1 MRTLFLPHL
10 MDYLPAPSPC
20 SPSWPLIYWP
30 PGLVMGCRGRVA
42 HSSKSPR
49 PFFRACS
56 SLRRPECCC
65 AVKRFRVGPR
75 KGEFHMPVTTVPE
88 EMNVYQNAEARF
100 EVAAN
105 KLGLEQGVYR
115 YLRYPDKEITLYIPV
130 GMDNGQLEV
139 FTGYRVLHSTVR
151 GPGKGGI
158 RFAPD
163 VSIDEVRALS
173 AWMTWKCAVVDIPF
187 GGAKGGII
195 CDPRKMS
202 RGELERLTRRYTAE
216 LADWLGPERDIPAPD
231 VGTNEQT
238 MAWVMDT
245 YSMHTRQ
252 ATTAVVTGKPI
263 ELGGSRGRRE
273 ATGRGVMICVDK
285 ATTKLGMRRE
295 DTRVVVQGFGNVG
308 SLAADLM
315 QKAGYKIVGLADI
328 GGGLYNENG
337 FDVPKVI
344 DWVYTQR
351 RPLQE
356 FPGGGEKMSAREVL
370 FQPCEV
376 LIPAAIENQIT
387 EQNAHRVQAKIL
399 CEGAN
404 GPTTWQADAI
414 IESKGIFT
422 VPDILGN
429 AGGVTVSYFEWVQ
442 DRQGFFWRESEV
454 NERLLDVMERSFD
467 AVVHYA
473 DTHRVN
479 NRIAAY
485 MLAIDRVAS
494 ALKLRGIYA

>member
-1 MRTLFLPHL
+1 MPTTL
-10 MDYLPAPSPC
+10 
-20 SPSWPLIYWP
+20 
-30 PGLVMGCRGRVA
+30 
-42 HSSKSPR
+42 
-49 PFFRACS
+49 
-56 SLRRPECCC
+56 
-65 AVKRFRVGPR
+65 
-75 KGEFHMPVTTVPE
+75 VPE

-115 YLRYPDKEITLYIPV
+115 YLKYPDKEITLYIPV

-173 AWMTWKCAVVDIPF
+173 AWMTWKCAVVDIPL

-285 ATTKLGMRRE
+285 ATNKLGMRRE

-315 QKAGYKIVGLADI
+315 QKAGYKIIGLADI

-344 DWVYTQR
+344 DWVYTHR
-351 RPLQE
+351 KPLQD
-356 FPGGGEKMSAREVL
+356 FPAGGEKMSAREVL

-376 LIPAAIENQIT
+376 LIPAAIENQLT
-387 EQNAHRVQAKIL
+387 EQNANRVQAKIL

-414 IESKGIFT
+414 IDSKGIFT

-454 NERLLDVMERSFD
+454 NERLLDVMENSFD

-473 DTHRVN
+473 ETHRVN

>member
-1 MRTLFLPHL
+1 MPQTL
-10 MDYLPAPSPC
+10 
-20 SPSWPLIYWP
+20 
-30 PGLVMGCRGRVA
+30 
-42 HSSKSPR
+42 
-49 PFFRACS
+49 
-56 SLRRPECCC
+56 
-65 AVKRFRVGPR
+65 
-75 KGEFHMPVTTVPE
+75 VPE

-105 KLGLEQGVYR
+105 KLGLEQGIYR
-115 YLRYPDKEITLYIPV
+115 YLKYPDKEITLYIPV

-139 FTGYRVLHSTVR
+139 FIGYRVLHSTVR

-163 VSIDEVRALS
+163 VSLDEVRALS

-195 CDPRKMS
+195 CDPRKLS

-216 LADWLGPERDIPAPD
+216 LSDWLGPERDVPAPD

-245 YSMHTRQ
+245 YAMHARQ
-252 ATTAVVTGKPI
+252 AMNAVVTGKPI

-285 ATTKLGMRRE
+285 AMAKLGRKKE
-295 DTRVVVQGFGNVG
+295 TTRVVIQGFGNVG

-315 QKAGYKIVGLADI
+315 QKAGYKIIGLADI
-328 GGGLYNENG
+328 GGGLYNEKG
-337 FDVPKVI
+337 FDVPKVV
-344 DWVYTQR
+344 DWVYSQK

-356 FPGGGEKMSAREVL
+356 FPAGGTKMSSREVL
-370 FQPCEV
+370 FQSCDV

-387 EQNAHRVQAKIL
+387 EQNAHQVQAKVL

-404 GPTTWQADAI
+404 GPTTWQADSI
-414 IESKGIFT
+414 IDAKGIFT
-422 VPDILGN
+422 IPDILGN

-467 AVVHYA
+467 EVVRYA
-473 DTHRVN
+473 ELHRVN

>member
-1 MRTLFLPHL
+1 MPQLP
-10 MDYLPAPSPC
+10 
-20 SPSWPLIYWP
+20 
-30 PGLVMGCRGRVA
+30 
-42 HSSKSPR
+42 
-49 PFFRACS
+49 
-56 SLRRPECCC
+56 
-65 AVKRFRVGPR
+65 
-75 KGEFHMPVTTVPE
+75 TPE

-100 EVAAN
+100 EVAAQ
-105 KLGLEQGVYR
+105 KLGLEQGIYR
-115 YLRYPDKEITLYIPV
+115 YLKYPSKEITLYIPV
-130 GMDNGQLEV
+130 GMDGGTLEV

-163 VSIDEVRALS
+163 VSLDEVRAL
-173 AWMTWKCAVVDIPF
+173 ATWMTWKCAVVDIPF

-216 LADWLGPERDIPAPD
+216 LTDWLGPERDIPAPD
-231 VGTNEQT
+231 VGTGEQT

-245 YSMHTRQ
+245 YSMHHRQ

-273 ATGRGVMICVDK
+273 ATGRGVMICCDK
-285 ATTKLGMRRE
+285 ALAKLGMKKE
-295 DTRVVVQGFGNVG
+295 GTRVVIQGFGNVG
-308 SLAADLM
+308 SMAADLM
-315 QKAGYKIVGLADI
+315 QKSGYKIIGLADI

-337 FDVPKVI
+337 FDVPKMI
-344 DWVYTQR
+344 EWVYGQKKA
-351 RPLQE
+351 LQDY
-356 FPGGGEKMSAREVL
+356 PGGGTKMSARDVL
-370 FQPCEV
+370 FQPCDV
-376 LIPAAIENQIT
+376 VIPAAIENQIT
-387 EQNAHRVQAKIL
+387 EKNASQVQAKIM

-414 IESKGIFT
+414 IESKGVFT
-422 VPDILGN
+422 IPDILGN

-454 NERLLDVMERSFD
+454 NERLLDVMENAFD
-467 AVVHYA
+467 AVVKYA
-473 DTHRVN
+473 ATHKVN

-485 MLAIDRVAS
+485 MVAIDRVAN
-494 ALKLRGIYA
+494 ALKMRGIYA

>member
-1 MRTLFLPHL
+1 
-10 MDYLPAPSPC
+10 
-20 SPSWPLIYWP
+20 
-30 PGLVMGCRGRVA
+30 
-42 HSSKSPR
+42 
-49 PFFRACS
+49 
-56 SLRRPECCC
+56 
-65 AVKRFRVGPR
+65 
-75 KGEFHMPVTTVPE
+75 
-88 EMNVYQNAEARF
+88 
-100 EVAAN
+100 
-105 KLGLEQGVYR
+105 
-115 YLRYPDKEITLYIPV
+115 
-130 GMDNGQLEV
+130 
-139 FTGYRVLHSTVR
+139 VR

-163 VSIDEVRALS
+163 VSIDEVRAL
-173 AWMTWKCAVVDIPF
+173 ATWMTWKCAVVNIPF

-216 LADWLGPERDIPAPD
+216 LANWLGPERDVPAPD
-231 VGTNEQT
+231 VGTGEQT

-245 YSMHTRQ
+245 YAMHVGQ

-273 ATGRGVMICVDK
+273 ATGRGVMICCDK
-285 ATTKLGMRRE
+285 ALAKLGIKKE
-295 DTRVVVQGFGNVG
+295 TCRVVIQGFGNVG
-308 SLAADLM
+308 SLAAELM
-315 QKAGYKIVGLADI
+315 HKAGYQIIGLADI
-328 GGGLYNENG
+328 GGGLYNEKS

-344 DWVYTQR
+344 DWVYTQKK
-351 RPLQE
+351 PLQD
-356 FPGGGEKMSAREVL
+356 FPGGGTKMTARDVL
-370 FQPCEV
+370 FQKCDIA
-376 LIPAAIENQIT
+376 IPAAIENQIT
-387 EQNAHRVQAKIL
+387 EKNANQVQARIL

-414 IESKGIFT
+414 IDAKGIFT

-454 NERLLDVMERSFD
+454 NERLYDVMDNAFD
-467 AVVHYA
+467 EVVRFAGIHK
-473 DTHRVN
+473 VN

>member
-1 MRTLFLPHL
+1 MGSSGGGVDRR
-10 MDYLPAPSPC
+10 C
-20 SPSWPLIYWP
+20 SPSLAFQSAPVSVDCGP
-30 PGLVMGCRGRVA
+30 DCVMPAGPEKAGFAPAFDRRVAGSSRGRSFILRANEVIP
-42 HSSKSPR
+42 PR
-49 PFFRACS
+49 Y
-56 SLRRPECCC
+56 
-65 AVKRFRVGPR
+65 
-75 KGEFHMPVTTVPE
+75 KGEFRMPHAPMPE

-105 KLGLEQGVYR
+105 KLGLEQGLYR
-115 YLRYPDKEITLYIPV
+115 YLKYPSKEITLYIPI
-130 GMDNGQLEV
+130 GMDNGTLEV

-163 VSIDEVRALS
+163 VSIDEVRAL
-173 AWMTWKCAVVDIPF
+173 ATWMTWKCAVVNIPF
-187 GGAKGGII
+187 GGAKGGVI

-216 LADWLGPERDIPAPD
+216 LANWLGPERDVPAPD

-245 YSMHTRQ
+245 YAMHVGQ

-263 ELGGSRGRRE
+263 ELGGARGRRE
-273 ATGRGVMICVDK
+273 PTWRGVMICCDK
-285 ATTKLGMRRE
+285 ALAKLGIKKE
-295 DTRVVVQGFGNVG
+295 GCRVVVQGFGNVG
-308 SLAADLM
+308 SMAAELM
-315 QKAGYKIVGLADI
+315 HKAGYKIIGLADI
-328 GGGLYNENG
+328 GGGLYNEKSL
-337 FDVPKVI
+337 DVPKAI
-344 DWVYTQR
+344 DWVYTQKK
-351 RPLQE
+351 PLQD
-356 FPGGGEKMSAREVL
+356 FPDGGTKMSSRDVL
-370 FQPCEV
+370 FQPCEIA
-376 LIPAAIENQIT
+376 IPAAIENQIT
-387 EQNAHRVQAKIL
+387 EKNANQVQARIL

-414 IESKGIFT
+414 IDAKGIFT

-454 NERLLDVMERSFD
+454 NERLFDVMDNAFD
-467 AVVHYA
+467 EVARFAGIHK
-473 DTHRVN
+473 VN

>member
-1 MRTLFLPHL
+1 MANLP
-10 MDYLPAPSPC
+10 
-20 SPSWPLIYWP
+20 
-30 PGLVMGCRGRVA
+30 
-42 HSSKSPR
+42 
-49 PFFRACS
+49 
-56 SLRRPECCC
+56 
-65 AVKRFRVGPR
+65 
-75 KGEFHMPVTTVPE
+75 VPE

-105 KLGLEQGVYR
+105 KLGLEQGIYR

-163 VSIDEVRALS
+163 VSLDEVRALS

-216 LADWLGPERDIPAPD
+216 LSDWLGPERDIPAPD

-245 YSMHTRQ
+245 YSMHARQ
-252 ATTAVVTGKPI
+252 ATTAVVTGKPV

-285 ATTKLGMRRE
+285 AVTKLGMRKE

-308 SLAADLM
+308 SLAAELM
-315 QKAGYKIVGLADI
+315 QKSGYKIIGLADI
-328 GGGLYNENG
+328 GGGLYNEDG

-344 DWVYTQR
+344 DWVYTR
-351 RPLQE
+351 KKPLQE
-356 FPGGGEKMSAREVL
+356 FPGGGAKMSARDVL
-370 FQPCEV
+370 FQPCDV
-376 LIPAAIENQIT
+376 VIPAAIENQIT
-387 EQNAHRVQAKIL
+387 EQNAHQVQAKIL

-414 IESKGIFT
+414 IDSKGIFT

-454 NERLLDVMERSFD
+454 NERLFDVMDRAFD
-467 AVVHYA
+467 EVVRYA

-485 MLAIDRVAS
+485 MLAIDRVATS
-494 ALKLRGIYA
+494 LKLRGIYA

>member
-1 MRTLFLPHL
+1 MSQPH
-10 MDYLPAPSPC
+10 
-20 SPSWPLIYWP
+20 
-30 PGLVMGCRGRVA
+30 
-42 HSSKSPR
+42 
-49 PFFRACS
+49 
-56 SLRRPECCC
+56 
-65 AVKRFRVGPR
+65 
-75 KGEFHMPVTTVPE
+75 VPE
-88 EMNVYQNAEARF
+88 EMNVYQNAEARL
-100 EVAAN
+100 EVAAS
-105 KLGLEQGVYR
+105 KLGLELGLYR
-115 YLRYPDKEITLYIPV
+115 YLKHPKKEITLYIPV
-130 GMDNGQLEV
+130 GMDNGQLDV
-139 FTGYRVLHSTVR
+139 FVGYRVLHSTVR

-163 VSIDEVRALS
+163 VSIDEVRAL
-173 AWMTWKCAVVDIPF
+173 ATWMTWKCAVVNIPF

-216 LADWLGPERDIPAPD
+216 LADWLGPERDVPAPD
-231 VGTNEQT
+231 IGTGEQT

-245 YSMHTRQ
+245 YAMHVGE

-273 ATGRGVMICVDK
+273 ATGRGVMICCDK
-285 ATTKLGMRRE
+285 ALTKLGLKKEGCRA
-295 DTRVVVQGFGNVG
+295 VIQGFGNVG
-308 SLAADLM
+308 SLAAQLM
-315 QKAGYKIVGLADI
+315 QQAGYKIVGLADI
-328 GGGLYNENG
+328 NGGLYNEQG

-344 DWVYTQR
+344 EWVYAHKK
-351 RPLQE
+351 PLPD
-356 FPGGGEKMSAREVL
+356 FPAGGTKMSAQDVL
-370 FQPCEV
+370 FQPCDIA
-376 LIPAAIENQIT
+376 IPAAIENQIT
-387 EQNAHRVQAKIL
+387 EQNAHRVQARIL

-414 IESKGIFT
+414 VDGKGIFT

-454 NERLLDVMERSFD
+454 NERLLDVMENAFD
-467 AVVHYA
+467 EVVRYA
-473 DTHRVN
+473 EAHKVN